1 MAVSALPVAV
11 IELSFRASLMAVIGA
26 ATLVPPGFNAT
37 GLAAVTLPA
46 VAVSADP
53 EDGVASD
60 SRTNALTEDHL
71 AMPIHV
77 RREAGLDNGD
87 RSWQVRTSLLCGYL
101 MRVARMDA
109 RTASTVRVPDKFPAF
124 HENFIS
130 GKVDDRRMICACGA
144 DDVAGSTPARV
155 QKTTILDDR

>member
-1 MAVSALPVAV
+1 MAVSALPVAM
-11 IELSFRASLMAVIGA
+11 IELSFRASLMAVVGA
-26 ATLVPPGFNAT
+26 ATLSAPGFNAT
-37 GLAAVTLPA
+37 VVAAVTLPA
-46 VAVSADP
+46 VAVSTDP

-87 RSWQVRTSLLCGYL
+87 RSWQLRTSLLCGYL
-101 MRVARMDA
+101 MKVARLDA
-109 RTASTVRVPDKFPAF
+109 RTASTVRAPISSPAF

-130 GKVDDRRMICACGA
+130 SKVDD
-144 DDVAGSTPARV
+144 
-155 QKTTILDDR
+155 

>member
-101 MRVARMDA
+101 MRLPDWMPGPRQRSGYPINSPPSRKLYQVARL
-109 RTASTVRVPDKFPAF
+109 
-124 HENFIS
+124 
-130 GKVDDRRMICACGA
+130 MIDG
-144 DDVAGSTPARV
+144 
-155 QKTTILDDR
+155 